1 MYIKCLNVT
10 KTKVPYYNVKVSKIE
25 ISKNFGPLI
34 EHVPHWIN
42 FIIITFTT
50 PKHALLPKWGAIY

>member
-1 MYIKCLNVT
+1 VT